1 MKEDA
6 ELNYNNKNNARK
18 RKRLI
23 VVKKKEKYKKSAA
36 NIFGIKTSTS
46 SFFKINTIDKDLV
59 ELKKEKRKEI
69 EMYVSHCFYQHIFPQ
84 TKITFQ

>member
-1 MKEDA
+1 M
-6 ELNYNNKNNARK
+6 NNARK

-23 VVKKKEKYKKSAA
+23 VVKKKRSIKKALAA

-59 ELKKEKRKEI
+59 ELKKEKKEI
-69 EMYVSHCFYQHIFPQ
+69 EMYVFHCFYQHIFPQ
-84 TKITFQ
+84 NKITFQ